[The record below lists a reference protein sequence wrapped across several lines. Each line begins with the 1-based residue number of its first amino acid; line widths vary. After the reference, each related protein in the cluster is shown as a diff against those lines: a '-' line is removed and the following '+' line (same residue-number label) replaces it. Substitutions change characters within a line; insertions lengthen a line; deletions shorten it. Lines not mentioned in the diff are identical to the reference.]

1 MKVPLRHAF
10 LRMIRKFNR
19 CKLTVIGMLLSK
31 DRSNCILTAI
41 YMQYNLKLVELILGL
56 TCQSKV
62 VLCPAS
68 VSQYY
73 YT

>member
-1 MKVPLRHAF
+1 M
-10 LRMIRKFNR
+10 
-19 CKLTVIGMLLSK
+19 IGMLLSK